1 MANIQPYLNF
11 NGNCEEAFNFYKSVF
26 GGEFIYVGRFGDMP
40 PAEGQQMSEEQA
52 GKIMHISL
60 AIGKDSYLMGSDAG
74 GEWASNIREGNN
86 IQLSL
91 NADSSEHADRLYS
104 GLSAGGRQTMPMAN
118 TFWGSYFGMLTDKFG
133 INWMI
138 SHEAKQEAKTSSN

>member
-1 MANIQPYLNF
+1 MAALHPYLNF

-26 GGEFIYVGRFGDMP
+26 GGEFTYVGRFRDMP
-40 PAEGQQMSEEQA
+40 PSEDGKQIPETEA
-52 GKIMHISL
+52 DKIMHISL
-60 AIGKDSYLMGSDAG
+60 PIGKDSHLMGSDAG

-86 IQLSL
+86 IQLSF
-91 NADSSEHADRLYS
+91 NADSNEHADRLYNS
-104 GLSAGGRQTMPMAN
+104 LSAGGRQTMPMAN

-138 SHEAKQEAKTSSN
+138 SCEPKQEAKAS